1 MLAYLQG
8 QIIARDEQSVVL
20 LAQDVGY
27 QVYLSERDLQALPP
41 EQSEQSFF
49 IYQHVR
55 ENANILYGFPSWPD
69 RKLFLA
75 LLGVSG
81 VGPKMALAILSAH
94 PAAEI
99 VNIIYRGDTAGL
111 NIGKKTAEKVVV
123 ELKDKI
129 GRLFPDLIADKNA
142 KATSWPAG
150 QLEQGFLLE
159 VRAALNALGYT
170 ARETEAILR
179 KHQAALADIK
189 SVEAAVTYLLKN
201 M

>member
-1 MLAYLQG
+1 MIAYLQG

-20 LAQDVGY
+20 LAQDGGY
-27 QVYLSERDLQALPP
+27 QIYLSERDLRALPP

-49 IYQHVR
+49 IYQHIR
-55 ENANILYGFPSWPD
+55 EDANVLYGFPGWPD
-69 RKLFLA
+69 RKLFMA

-81 VGPKMALAILSAH
+81 IGPKMAMTILAAH
-94 PAAEI
+94 TAAEI

-129 GRLFPDLIADKNA
+129 GKLFPELITDKNA
-142 KATSWPAG
+142 KAASWPAG
-150 QLEQGFLLE
+150 QLEQSFLLE
-159 VRAALNALGYT
+159 IRAALNALGYT
-170 ARETEAILR
+170 ARETEDILR
-179 KHQAALADIK
+179 KHQAALADLK

-201 M
+201 L

>member
-1 MLAYLQG
+1 MIAYLQG

-27 QVYLSERDLQALPP
+27 QIYLSERALQALPP
-41 EQSEQSFF
+41 EQTEQSFF
-49 IYQHVR
+49 IYQHIR
-55 ENANILYGFPSWPD
+55 EDTNVLYGFSGWPE

-81 VGPKMALAILSAH
+81 IGPKMAMTILAAH
-94 PAAEI
+94 SAAEL

-129 GRLFPDLIADKNA
+129 GKFFPELLTDKNA
-142 KATSWPAG
+142 KAAAWPAG

-159 VRAALNALGYT
+159 IRAALNALGYT
-170 ARETEAILR
+170 ARETEEILR
-179 KHQAALADIK
+179 KNQAALAGIK

-201 M
+201 L

>member
-1 MLAYLQG
+1 M
-8 QIIARDEQSVVL
+8 

-27 QVYLSERDLQALPP
+27 QIYLSERDLQALPP

-49 IYQHVR
+49 IYQHIR
-55 ENANILYGFPSWPD
+55 EDANVLYGFPGWPD
-69 RKLFLA
+69 RKLFMA
-75 LLGVSG
+75 LLSVSRI
-81 VGPKMALAILSAH
+81 GPKMAMTILAAH
-94 PAAEI
+94 TAAEI

-129 GRLFPDLIADKNA
+129 GKLFPELITDKNA
-142 KATSWPAG
+142 KAASWPAG

-159 VRAALNALGYT
+159 IRAALNALGYT
-170 ARETEAILR
+170 ARETEDILR
-179 KHQAALADIK
+179 KHQAALADLK

-201 M
+201 L

>member
-1 MLAYLQG
+1 MIAYLQG

-27 QVYLSERDLQALPP
+27 QIYLSERDLQALPP
-41 EQSEQSFF
+41 EQSEQNFF

-55 ENANILYGFPSWPD
+55 EDVNVLYGFPDWPA
-69 RKLFLA
+69 RKLFLV

-81 VGPKMALAILSAH
+81 IGPKMALTILSAH
-94 PAAEI
+94 TATEI

-129 GRLFPDLIADKNA
+129 GKLFPALIADKNA
-142 KATSWPAG
+142 KAASWAAVP
-150 QLEQGFLLE
+150 LEQGFLLE

-170 ARETEAILR
+170 ARETEEIIR
-179 KHQAALADIK
+179 KNQAALADLK
-189 SVEAAVTYLLKN
+189 SVEAAVTHLLKN
-201 M
+201 L